1 MMLNL
6 VFLTT
11 SQICSQDLINNVSV
25 SLVSQFKLFMRL
37 KKVKLLLAQ
46 KISLYF
52 LVKSLM
58 NKENYQLL
66 KQCWKTS
73 LQLLSLKLETRWNVK
88 LNTLMV
94 LILFLVLKN
103 IVIAIGNPKNLSAE
117 KDSQIFKTFGKQKKQ
132 KHKPEKLKKDSW
144 LKFKP
149 TLLKLNKN

>member
-1 MMLNL
+1 MMLNSA
-6 VFLTT
+6 FLTT

-66 KQCWKTS
+66 KQC
-73 LQLLSLKLETRWNVK
+73 
-88 LNTLMV
+88 
-94 LILFLVLKN
+94 
-103 IVIAIGNPKNLSAE
+103 
-117 KDSQIFKTFGKQKKQ
+117 
-132 KHKPEKLKKDSW
+132 
-144 LKFKP
+144 
-149 TLLKLNKN
+149 

>member
-1 MMLNL
+1 MLNL
-6 VFLTT
+6 AFLTT

-103 IVIAIGNPKNLSAE
+103 IVIAIGNQKNLSAE

-132 KHKPEKLKKDSW
+132 KHKPEKRKKDSW

>member
-6 VFLTT
+6 AFLTT

-103 IVIAIGNPKNLSAE
+103 IVIAIGNQKNLSAE

-132 KHKPEKLKKDSW
+132 KHKPEKLKKYSW